1 MQVNVAA
8 FQRSFGRFG
17 GKLSGD
23 KDGQCFDSLRD
34 VLLDLSRAEVDLLAC
49 TLIIDI
55 LGLSLIHISEPTRPY

>member
-23 KDGQCFDSLRD
+23 EDGQCFDSLRD
-34 VLLDLSRAEVDLLAC
+34 VLLDLSRVEVDLLAC
-49 TLIIDI
+49 SLIIDI
-55 LGLSLIHISEPTRPY
+55 LG